1 MKHRTLINHIT
12 ALLFGL
18 LILAVGAA
26 GVFAETE
33 EPVVTDPVVTEEPV
47 YTIPVTEPTIVTEQ
61 PIVTDPPTEPSTAPV
76 TEATSQV
83 RTTTVPQ
90 ETTQAPE
97 TTQAQTEN
105 DGIIHDDPQTTEFIP
120 PTIPK
125 TVSEKSYTT
134 NVAAGIISWICV
146 LVGLIVIF
154 AVAVST
160 KLSAYRA
167 GRRV

>member
-47 YTIPVTEPTIVTEQ
+47 YTIPVTEPT
-61 PIVTDPPTEPSTAPV
+61 TEPSTAPV

-83 RTTTVPQ
+83 PTTTVPQ

-105 DGIIHDDPQTTEFIP
+105 GGIIHDDPQTTEFIP